1 VFLGEKFM
9 QFSFFPPI
17 SIEGPVIEKNLNI
30 TGVESLKV
38 IQISSKDISFTLEE
52 DGESQTI
59 KVLNFNNPMNEIHTR
74 IDLDEKFPLELM
86 PIVTIEFLEEMANLI
101 GGYSLI
107 YTLPP
112 KSGLLEFF
120 RGDLYPIS
128 VRGANKHLYA
138 TTAELRPL
146 RKDYFVAL
154 NNLLETDFEEQL
166 ETSLSTF
173 IENVL
178 RPMSLTMQEVF
189 SLDNSLDRDE
199 SVINMIGSDFKRL
212 VTRTEDLISIVNY
225 NMEHTANRNKAYL
238 RLTIPLM
245 LKQALLDNFNDYI
258 SIKHSNN
265 SIVLEVKKRKTIT
278 TEDLYKIISK
288 LFH

>member
-1 VFLGEKFM
+1 M

-17 SIEGPVIEKNLNI
+17 SIEGPLIDKKLDI
-30 TGVESLKV
+30 AGIESLKA
-38 IQISSKDISFTLEE
+38 IQISSKDISFTLEKE
-52 DGESQTI
+52 GENQTI
-59 KVLNFNNPMNEIHTR
+59 KVLNFNNPVNEIHTR
-74 IDLDEKFPLELM
+74 VDLDENFPLELM
-86 PIVTIEFLEEMANLI
+86 PIVTIEFLEEMANFI

-107 YTLPP
+107 YALPP

-128 VRGANKHLYA
+128 VRGADKQLYA
-138 TTAELRPL
+138 TTAELHPF

-154 NNLLETDFEEQL
+154 NNLLQTDFEEQL
-166 ETSLSTF
+166 ETSLATF
-173 IENVL
+173 VENVL
-178 RPMSLTMQEVF
+178 QPMSLTMHEVF
-189 SLDNSLDRDE
+189 TLDNSLDCDE

-225 NMEHTANRNKAYL
+225 NMEQTANRNKAYL
-238 RLTIPLM
+238 RLTLPLM

-258 SIKHSNN
+258 SLKYGNN
-265 SIVLEVKKRKTIT
+265 SIVLEVKKRKIIT
-278 TEDLYKIISK
+278 TEDLYNIILK